1 MTEVYNT
8 EQIGQNDYHYEE
20 YVERLSEG
28 DSSISFDPSKTTP
41 QYHIQQAET
50 ALQNIKSLVKES
62 GWKKIS
68 HHKSGVLVQSKSGS
82 SNDKLP
88 IFMGEHIIDG
98 FTPQSIFAVIGMRK
112 LWDEWYE
119 EGNLIENLDE
129 TTSLTYMV
137 MQALAGSKPR
147 DLSLVEK
154 IECTQSGSIYFV
166 STSVE
171 TPKVPCVSNKIRAHI
186 VLNGWV
192 LEPLS
197 YDPPRTKATYVLQIK
212 VKGWVPSILSKTYL
226 AKRPLV
232 LYTIEQYLRKNGPP
246 QMVISSPTES
256 TFSDISVNKTN
267 TIQSNNASL
276 KYPRKKMSIS
286 YLNGRNSSTSTSPT
300 SPTSP
305 ASPAS
310 SIFPTSPTS
319 PIGTTREIQNDSTP
333 SPASL
338 TQLHS
343 ATINLSRPKSPTK
356 MTQHRHT
363 ESVQKAFEMFKS
375 HLPMDDWNLY
385 SEDKGL
391 KIYMKEFVGKSTPIM
406 RGDGVISGGF
416 TTYDILSV
424 IKNLDMRKL
433 WDDRYDEGAIYEMFS
448 LHERLARTSMKG
460 TFPISGRDMSVCEML
475 DHEEDTGIL
484 QFVST
489 SVVDQLIPESKKIVR
504 ANLDFA
510 GWRLKPHFDS
520 EGNTTSVDTTYIVD
534 VDVKLDTIPS
544 SIRKTLSV
552 QIPMIVS
559 KLDELMQ
566 KMGFPPY
573 IVNSTT
579 KVIKEEF
586 NIKNHQ
592 YDLSLIAEGSGVTEF
607 KISRLMYPNGLD
619 ISTIPENF
627 SNSTIDVKQFK
638 NTKDGTT
645 STNTTLVENGTIDG
659 HLIKILSGPQKHKL
673 NTRSIVT
680 PEIFKLSEVS
690 LKSEPHQRM
699 LDRQTLLENKIAA
712 VTRLSREVQNVS
724 DPSEVAPKT
733 SETLETLKTEEGQLN
748 NRVIENTQDLVD
760 ITDSVRFNSQQ
771 VGIIFASMLLA
782 YYAGKLSI

>member
-1 MTEVYNT
+1 
-8 EQIGQNDYHYEE
+8 
-20 YVERLSEG
+20 
-28 DSSISFDPSKTTP
+28 
-41 QYHIQQAET
+41 
-50 ALQNIKSLVKES
+50 
-62 GWKKIS
+62 
-68 HHKSGVLVQSKSGS
+68 
-82 SNDKLP
+82 
-88 IFMGEHIIDG
+88 
-98 FTPQSIFAVIGMRK
+98 
-112 LWDEWYE
+112 
-119 EGNLIENLDE
+119 
-129 TTSLTYMV
+129 
-137 MQALAGSKPR
+137 
-147 DLSLVEK
+147 
-154 IECTQSGSIYFV
+154 
-166 STSVE
+166 
-171 TPKVPCVSNKIRAHI
+171 
-186 VLNGWV
+186 
-192 LEPLS
+192 
-197 YDPPRTKATYVLQIK
+197 
-212 VKGWVPSILSKTYL
+212 
-226 AKRPLV
+226 
-232 LYTIEQYLRKNGPP
+232 
-246 QMVISSPTES
+246 
-256 TFSDISVNKTN
+256 
-267 TIQSNNASL
+267 
-276 KYPRKKMSIS
+276 
-286 YLNGRNSSTSTSPT
+286 
-300 SPTSP
+300 
-305 ASPAS
+305 
-310 SIFPTSPTS
+310 
-319 PIGTTREIQNDSTP
+319 
-333 SPASL
+333 
-338 TQLHS
+338 
-343 ATINLSRPKSPTK
+343 

-460 TFPISGRDMSVCEML
+460 TFPIRQVNGRDMSVCEML

-619 ISTIPENF
+619 ISTIPENCKVELLSESSETIRVTLPQRVDLDNLMITISKHSTKDF
-627 SNSTIDVKQFK
+627 QITHNHEKTIPLVSNSTIDVKQFK

-680 PEIFKLSEVS
+680 PEIFKLSEGKKKIS
-690 LKSEPHQRM
+690 LLKLICEKSICR
-699 LDRQTLLENKIAA
+699 
-712 VTRLSREVQNVS
+712 
-724 DPSEVAPKT
+724 
-733 SETLETLKTEEGQLN
+733 
-748 NRVIENTQDLVD
+748 
-760 ITDSVRFNSQQ
+760 
-771 VGIIFASMLLA
+771 
-782 YYAGKLSI
+782 